1 MQSLY
6 NKGLFDL
13 CENKDHVF
21 DSYLFFS
28 DGYLFEKHGT
38 EIKTSDGVCNLS
50 DIGYSTRED
59 ILQSSKKDEYE
70 DSIDLKYRL
79 NLRNTEFSFLL
90 FN

>member
-13 CENKDHVF
+13 CENKDRVF
-21 DSYLFFS
+21 ESYLFFS

-50 DIGYSTRED
+50 DIGYSTRKD
-59 ILQSSKKDEYE
+59 VLQSSKKDEYE
-70 DSIDLKYRL
+70 VTIDLKYRL
-79 NLRNTEFSFLL
+79 YFGDAEISSRL